1 MTKPSRLA
9 VIIYPLV
16 IWLLAQTYFVFP
28 ELLYI
33 VLAVSIALTLVLTFF
48 LKQPERNTPWWLL
61 AILPVSFLL
70 VITTYISLQP
80 SWILIQLLFLVL
92 AVFLFN
98 YFKSVYYFWRRFDL
112 FKEEDFNSIKA
123 YGSFLVIFLSAA
135 DLYGLQSLL
144 SLTVWPLFLAFMS
157 IVLVIAYLN
166 LTVEHDSLKTTWQFS
181 TIITLLIAEMALVF
195 VFLPLSYNVSG
206 LSVGI
211 VYYLLINLSRLYLQ
225 KALTPKKIKLYL
237 IISYAGLAIL
247 LITARWLN

>member
-1 MTKPSRLA
+1 
-9 VIIYPLV
+9 
-16 IWLLAQTYFVFP
+16 
-28 ELLYI
+28 
-33 VLAVSIALTLVLTFF
+33 
-48 LKQPERNTPWWLL
+48 
-61 AILPVSFLL
+61 
-70 VITTYISLQP
+70 
-80 SWILIQLLFLVL
+80 
-92 AVFLFN
+92 
-98 YFKSVYYFWRRFDL
+98 
-112 FKEEDFNSIKA
+112 
-123 YGSFLVIFLSAA
+123 
-135 DLYGLQSLL
+135 
-144 SLTVWPLFLAFMS
+144 MS

>member
-1 MTKPSRLA
+1 
-9 VIIYPLV
+9 
-16 IWLLAQTYFVFP
+16 
-28 ELLYI
+28 
-33 VLAVSIALTLVLTFF
+33 
-48 LKQPERNTPWWLL
+48 
-61 AILPVSFLL
+61 